1 MEYGCLADFGVGAGG
16 TAGTHAGVGFTSSFM
31 TIAKALGS
39 PNADA
44 IGQAAISAL
53 QQAGSEIASGGG
65 RCRTQD
71 K

>member
-16 TAGTHAGVGFTSSFM
+16 TAGTHAGVGFTSSLM

-44 IGQAAISAL
+44 IGQATSVDFRWEAVP
-53 QQAGSEIASGGG
+53 Q
-65 RCRTQD
+65 
-71 K
+71 